1 MLKRRGWQPPSRN
14 TILLNGAVAIV
25 VLSSAAAA
33 LRSSVFTPDI
43 SPCTV
48 RYLNAAGMSLEREGR
63 PMQVS
68 ELQASLSN
76 TDWGLLDRAKVVG
89 LKSGPARQAIAFE
102 TGFERP
108 AGADGETRQGVGFVW
123 ASQATPPTATAC
135 LAYSVF
141 VPEDFD
147 FGSGGRLPGLVGWHQ
162 DDPKSK
168 ETPFSTRFGF
178 TPEGSIGVQ
187 PQLATNL
194 NQDSRMIGGDRGG
207 GRLVPGR
214 WTALEQEVVLG
225 TPGKADSIVRLW
237 VDGALAFERTNIA
250 IRADE
255 QSLIT
260 GVLADVWVRRGKSGT
275 KPGVIWVSP
284 FELRW

>member
-14 TILLNGAVAIV
+14 ALLLNGAVAIV
-25 VLSSAAAA
+25 ALLSGAAA
-33 LRSSVFTPDI
+33 LRSSVFTPEI
-43 SPCTV
+43 SPCTM
-48 RYLNAAGMSLEREGR
+48 RYLNAAGMGLEREGR

-76 TDWGLLDRAKVVG
+76 TDWGLLERAKVVG

-108 AGADGETRQGVGFVW
+108 AGAEGETRQGVGFVW
-123 ASQATPPTATAC
+123 ASQATPPSAAAC

-147 FGSGGRLPGLVGWHQ
+147 FGSGGRLPGLVGWRQ

-168 ETPFSTRFGF
+168 ETPLSARIGF
-178 TPEGSIGVQ
+178 TPEGNIGVQ
-187 PQLATNL
+187 PQLATKL
-194 NQDSRMIGGDRGG
+194 DQDSRAMGGERGG
-207 GRLVPGR
+207 ARLLPGR
-214 WTALEQEVVLG
+214 WTALEQEVILG
-225 TPGKADSIVRLW
+225 TPGKNDGTVRLW
-237 VDGALAFERTNIA
+237 VDGSLAFERTNIA

-260 GVLADVWVRRGKSGT
+260 GVLADVWVRRGKGGT
-275 KPGVIWVSP
+275 KPGTLWVSP